1 MPIIEAKQIKKSY
14 AKKHGLERVEV
25 IHGIDLSIE
34 PGESVGYVGMN
45 GAGKSTTIK
54 MLTGLIPPTEGTISV
69 LGMNPF
75 RQRKEYV
82 RNIGV
87 VFGQR
92 NQLLWDLPVEETFLF
107 HKKIFHVSDTDYKNR
122 MILFSELLELDKL
135 LNARSLTLSLGQR
148 MKCNLAL
155 SLLHGPKILFLDEA
169 TIGLDV
175 LVKKDIHNIL
185 QHQVKD
191 LGTTLLFTSHD
202 MKDISQI
209 CKRIIVLD
217 KGTIVEDMQLDD
229 FTEKYGGRRTVTIEV
244 SNSDVMQKLDK
255 ICKELL
261 EDKIDVTRADETI
274 GQFQMVFQEK
284 ILPVPIL
291 MEALYANKIPIAQI
305 NIEKD
310 QLEDAIAKIYGKEKM
325 EYF

>member
-1 MPIIEAKQIKKSY
+1 MPIIEGKQLKKSY
-14 AKKHGLERVEV
+14 SKRHGLGMVEV

-75 RQRKEYV
+75 TQRKEYV

-92 NQLLWDLPVEETFLF
+92 NQLLWDLPVKETFLF
-107 HKKIFHVSDTDYKNR
+107 HKKIFHVSDIDYKER
-122 MILFSELLELDKL
+122 MSLFSELLELDKL
-135 LNARSLTLSLGQR
+135 LESRALTLSLGQR

-155 SLLHGPKILFLDEA
+155 SLLHKPKILFLDEA

-175 LVKKDIHNIL
+175 LVKRDIHNIL

-202 MKDISQI
+202 MKDIAQI
-209 CKRIIVLD
+209 CERIIVLD
-217 KGTIVEDMQLDD
+217 KGNIVEDMPLDD
-229 FTEKYGGRRTVTIEV
+229 FTEKYGGRRTVTIEIA
-244 SNSDVMQKLDK
+244 NSDVMQQLDK
-255 ICKELL
+255 ICKELW
-261 EDKIDVTRADETI
+261 EGKIDVTRVDGTT

-284 ILPVPIL
+284 RLPVPAL
-291 MEALYANKIPIAQI
+291 METLYANKIPIAQI
-305 NIEKD
+305 QIEKD
-310 QLEDAIAKIYGKEKM
+310 QLEDAIAKIYGKDKM
-325 EYF
+325 ENF